1 VGHGMTTQQQHVDV
15 SNQQII
21 KGLVI
26 ATALAVVLSVTV
38 VLPAEY
44 NKDFTGIGGLLGL
57 TSLNS
62 APAGEDMEIK
72 SDAAFIL
79 AGSEG
84 EFASKTITIE
94 IPEYEGVEVKAL
106 MQKDNGVSFSWQTD
120 GLPVYMDMHGEKL
133 ENPNEFESYKK
144 ATAIAAD
151 NGIFKAPFEGTH
163 GWYWQN
169 MSDSPVTV
177 TVTVAGFYQ
186 SLKTKN

>member
-1 VGHGMTTQQQHVDV
+1 MTTQQHVEV

-21 KGLVI
+21 KGLAI
-26 ATALAVVLSVTV
+26 ATVLAVVLSVTV

-44 NKDFTGIGGLLGL
+44 NKDITGIGGLLGL

-62 APAGEDMEIK
+62 APVGEDMEIK

-84 EFASKTITIE
+84 EFATETLTVE
-94 IPEYEGVEVKAL
+94 IPEYEGIEVKAL
-106 MQKDNGVSFSWQTD
+106 MAEGNGLSFSWKTD
-120 GLPVYMDMHGEKL
+120 GTPLYMDMHGEKL

-144 ATAIAAD
+144 ATAIAGD

-169 MSDSPVTV
+169 MSDEPVTV

-186 SLKTKN
+186 SIKTKS